1 MVSCVCMCPIALA
14 RVAKLFAFEAF
25 FCVAGTPPLS
35 FSDID
40 LTRSL
45 ASTHAFWSPFGVLFV
60 LFCVRAAVFV
70 SAPMLVLVACL
81 IHCFFGGLALVWHFL
96 ACFLCSARNHRAD
109 AWGGALVRAQH
120 LFRGLVALH
129 FAIARGPSLEV
140 KAGATRIWWV
150 WHSMHAC
157 MVCMHAWYACRVCMH
172 SMHACMHSMHACIVC
187 MHA

>member
-1 MVSCVCMCPIALA
+1 MCPIALA
-14 RVAKLFAFEAF
+14 RVAKLFVFEAF
-25 FCVAGTPPLS
+25 VCAAGTPPLS
-35 FSDID
+35 FSDFD

-45 ASTHAFWSPFGVLFV
+45 ASIHAFWSPFGVLFV

-70 SAPMLVLVACL
+70 SAPMLALVACL

-120 LFRGLVALH
+120 LFRGSVALH

-140 KAGATRIWWV
+140 KAGATRI
-150 WHSMHAC
+150 
-157 MVCMHAWYACRVCMH
+157 
-172 SMHACMHSMHACIVC
+172 
-187 MHA
+187 